1 MRKLAKLTSTILI
14 CSLCLLLV
22 NGCSAK
28 MNVNDANDANNVLA
42 VTDETNS
49 ILTESEKSTFSKEVL
64 EQDFEQF
71 IGIIE
76 NAHPQ
81 LYTDKEALSALI
93 SLKRSEIKDGM
104 TELDFYRLLSPIATL
119 LKCGHTNVSLSSD
132 TENALFQEPVM
143 FPLALHWVDE
153 RAFVS
158 QNVFAESIPIGS
170 EILRINGKPIEEI
183 YSLLM
188 ANFSA
193 DGKNITRKEY
203 FLNNIFNYFYT
214 LIVEAS
220 STFEVVYNETPEAPL
235 NSEKFVTIKGVTS
248 AEYNERILS
257 DWTSSET
264 PYKAEFYDNYAVITF
279 YSFYPQG
286 AFTLS
291 NYKTF
296 MDDFFI
302 KIRDEDIQ
310 KVILDVRENSGG
322 DPNVTSHLFS
332 YLAKSEQPYFVDRGV
347 GFYRTLYNNVPLAEN
362 NFSGKLAIL
371 MDGMSFS
378 STGHLLALLKYQ
390 KIGTYFGEES
400 GGSFACTDATQNFK
414 LNNSKIQFYCSTII
428 WEVKVEGL
436 TPGRGILPDY
446 PISQTLEQYLS
457 NEDVVLTFAV
467 DWINE

>member
-1 MRKLAKLTSTILI
+1 MRTLIKLTSAILI

-22 NGCSAK
+22 NGCRAKEDVSDSITPSAI
-28 MNVNDANDANNVLA
+28 
-42 VTDETNS
+42 TDETNS
-49 ILTESEKSTFSKEVL
+49 TEFTESEQTTFSKEVL
-64 EQDFEQF
+64 DYDFDQF
-71 IGIIE
+71 IRLIE
-76 NAHPQ
+76 NSHPQ
-81 LYTDKEALSALI
+81 LYTNKEALSALI
-93 SLKRSEIKDGM
+93 SRKRSEIKEGM

-158 QNVFAESIPIGS
+158 QNVFAESIPIGA
-170 EILRINGKPIEEI
+170 EILRINGKPTKEI

-188 ANFSA
+188 DNFSA
-193 DGKNITRKEY
+193 DGENITRKVY
-203 FLNNIFNYFYT
+203 FLNNIFNYFFT
-214 LIVEAS
+214 LIVDTS
-220 STFEVVYNETPEAPL
+220 STFEVVYNETPETPL
-235 NSEKFVTIKGVTS
+235 NAEKFVTLEGVTS
-248 AEYNERILS
+248 AEYNERIRS
-257 DWTSSET
+257 YWTSSET
-264 PYKAEFYDNYAVITF
+264 PYKAEFYDDYAVISF

-291 NYKTF
+291 KYKTF

-302 KIRDEDIQ
+302 KIKDEGIQ
-310 KVILDVRENSGG
+310 NVILDVRENSGG

-347 GFYRTLYNNVPLAEN
+347 GFYRALYSNVPLAEN
-362 NFSGKLAIL
+362 KFSGKLAIL

-378 STGHLLALLKYQ
+378 STGHLLALLKSQ
-390 KIGTYFGEES
+390 KVGTFFGEES
-400 GGSFACTDATQNFK
+400 GGSFACSDATQNFN
-414 LNNSKIQFYCSTII
+414 LSNTKIQFYCSTII

-436 TPGRGILPDY
+436 TPGRGIMPDY

-457 NEDVVLTFAV
+457 DEDVVRTFAI